1 MTIPFNLSRFG
12 GISAATVFVVGI
24 CFLLWKEVIED
35 RLIPKRWG
43 VVEQDTFYRSGQLH
57 YSLVREVLED
67 EKIDVIVNLTRENS
81 SDPDK
86 NAENA
91 AVAEL
96 GIDMHRFPLKGDGTG
111 DPEMYV
117 KALIEV
123 NSALE
128 REQRVLVHCAAGSQR
143 TGVLVA
149 YYRLL
154 LQGRYE
160 EEVLQEMVSFGLDPK
175 KDAALI
181 QFANDNIS
189 HVANRLVEEGVLMS
203 LPTEMP
209 SIPGTLLH

>member
-1 MTIPFNLSRFG
+1 M
-12 GISAATVFVVGI
+12 VVVVGM
-24 CFLLWKEVIED
+24 CFVLWKEVIED

-43 VVEQDTFYRSGQLH
+43 VVEHDTFYRSGQLH

-67 EKIDVIVNLTRENS
+67 EKIDVIVNLTRENA

-86 NAENA
+86 RAESA
-91 AVAEL
+91 AAAEL
-96 GIDMHRFPLKGDGTG
+96 GIDMHRFPLKGNGTG

-123 NSALE
+123 DGALE

-154 LQGRYE
+154 LQERPGE
-160 EEVLQEMVSFGLDPK
+160 AVLQEMASFGLDPTG
-175 KDAALI
+175 DAALI
-181 QFANDNIS
+181 KFANDNVG
-189 HVANRLVEEGVLMS
+189 HVANRLVEEGVLKS
-203 LPTEMP
+203 LPAEMP
-209 SIPGTLLH
+209 FIPGT